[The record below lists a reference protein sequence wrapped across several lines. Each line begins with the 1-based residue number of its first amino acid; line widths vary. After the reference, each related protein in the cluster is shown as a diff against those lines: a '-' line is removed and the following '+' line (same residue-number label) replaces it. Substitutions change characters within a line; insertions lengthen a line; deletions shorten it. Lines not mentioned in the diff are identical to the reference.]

1 MTLISLLI
9 LLAWY
14 NTEPTYKKETSHEP
28 SMYIGL
34 IAKKAAQ
41 Q

>member
-1 MTLISLLI
+1 MALIKLLT

-14 NTEPTYKKETSHEP
+14 NTEPTYKKEASHEP

-34 IAKKAAQ
+34 TAKKAAQ
-41 Q
+41 